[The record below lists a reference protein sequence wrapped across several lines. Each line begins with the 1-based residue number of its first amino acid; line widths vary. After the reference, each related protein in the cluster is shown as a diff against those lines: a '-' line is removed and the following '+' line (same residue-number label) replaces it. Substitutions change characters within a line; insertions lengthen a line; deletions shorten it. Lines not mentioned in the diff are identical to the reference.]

1 MSRKKY
7 TRYSKEFKLEA
18 IRLSQES
25 DKPVTQVA
33 RELGVRV
40 NQIYKWKQQLEMKQ
54 DDAFAGQG
62 QGSGKE
68 AEIRRLKKEL
78 AAARE
83 ENEFL
88 KKTAVFFAR
97 QRP

>member
-7 TRYSKEFKLEA
+7 TTYTREFKLEA
-18 IRLSQES
+18 IRLADES

-33 RELGVRV
+33 RELGLRV
-40 NQIYKWKQQLEMKQ
+40 NQIYKWKKQLELKQ
-54 DDAFAGQG
+54 DNAFAGQG
-62 QGSGKE
+62 NAGDQA

-78 AAARE
+78 EAMRE

-88 KKTAVFFAR
+88 KKTAIFFAK